1 MFRTKLT
8 RLFQIVL
15 LSGMMFIHI
24 EIASGQST
32 GGGQAQLVEGRSF
45 IVRQGEEMEI
55 NSYPMDFK
63 DQDLIQTFDKG
74 KVHLTLKGGDEIF
87 LAPKTKILFEEK
99 LEIKGSKRILN
110 RTLKLNGRLLAIIQR
125 SDETPIQIRTSNAIV
140 GVKGTEFVVEFLS
153 KATNVGTLKGTV
165 NLSSLTTGDSI
176 DLKAGTMSSV
186 SASGEV
192 LTPME
197 FSGEL
202 MRDFEFAG
210 ESMSE
215 EDAAGKP
222 IDLD

>member
-1 MFRTKLT
+1 MIL
-8 RLFQIVL
+8 
-15 LSGMMFIHI
+15 G
-24 EIASGQST
+24 
-32 GGGQAQLVEGRSF
+32 
-45 IVRQGEEMEI
+45 
-55 NSYPMDFK
+55 
-63 DQDLIQTFDKG
+63 LI
-74 KVHLTLKGGDEIF
+74 
-87 LAPKTKILFEEK
+87 
-99 LEIKGSKRILN
+99 ILN
-110 RTLKLNGRLLAIIQR
+110 RT
-125 SDETPIQIRTSNAIV
+125 PNAIV

-165 NLSSLTTGDSI
+165 NLSSQTTGNSI
-176 DLKAGTMSSV
+176 DLEAGTMSSV

-192 LTPME
+192 LTPTE